1 MKYKFKVTSKDKI
14 INRFGI
20 DFFTKVKK
28 KLIEPLSTKW
38 EIYELELVKS
48 FSASLIFQGKSNIYG
63 SIVMKF
69 GIKHDEFFLSEVEA
83 LSFF

>member
-20 DFFTKVKK
+20 DFFTKVK

-69 GIKHDEFFLSEVEA
+69 GIKHDEFLSEVEA